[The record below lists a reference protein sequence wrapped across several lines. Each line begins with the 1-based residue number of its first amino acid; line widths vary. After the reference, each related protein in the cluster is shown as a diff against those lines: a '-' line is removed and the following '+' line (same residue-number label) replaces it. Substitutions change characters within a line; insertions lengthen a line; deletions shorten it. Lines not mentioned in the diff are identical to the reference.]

1 MRGTLTKWT
10 VAELLQGMFMVAL
23 MAGIYWNLRHG
34 HWYFISW
41 LGAVLSVAGVA
52 LWLHRFVRD
61 RRVIFL
67 IAAIICAGVSVYF
80 WWLIVSGEAGRRKHR
95 AEEKSPVTVKF
106 YSQNGTIIA

>member
-10 VAELLQGMFMVAL
+10 LSELLQGMLMVAL
-23 MAGIYWNLRHG
+23 ITGVYWNVRHG
-34 HWYFISW
+34 HWYFTSW

-67 IAAIICAGVSVYF
+67 IAAIACAGVSVDF
-80 WWLIVSGEAGRRKHR
+80 WWLIVSGEAGRRERR
-95 AEEKSPVTVKF
+95 AEGRSPVTVQWQ
-106 YSQNGTIIA
+106 SDS